1 MEEGTHHEPNENET
15 EINLSLYKPQNM
27 KINNYN
33 KIFKFRRR
41 QDKRVTINTH
51 TDDIRHN
58 LNKLTKFVDIN
69 VPAVMGETLPTP
81 TTADILQTL
90 TSGMNK
96 FLPDTVETEMNIKK
110 SKYDDAFDWFVYKY
124 LEQMQLN

>member
-124 LEQMQLN
+124 LEQMRLN